1 MLESQ
6 LFDLQKTHNAQLPN
20 DFDSNFKKLIHSST
34 IALSEIFTLVEIVED
49 LKDKIFRYENRFRIF
64 FVRLLEV
71 VLYAGTHY
79 EEEVS
84 INAVTNCI
92 KNMFILISEYGET
105 PKAVED
111 FFKSICAENYKNT
124 GTGSATGSTKSTGTQ
139 TVRASPEGLLRRNAF
154 QRSSSRAFKQL
165 DAGEKLNLSYL
176 TFRLCLQYLFEIQEE
191 GILESVLSTFEITLQ
206 MSPILVQILSKAW
219 FHVNLK

>member
-1 MLESQ
+1 MH
-6 LFDLQKTHNAQLPN
+6 KTHKAQLPN

-105 PKAVED
+105 SKAVED
-111 FFKSICAENYKNT
+111 FFKFDASTSQGNRSELRGLPATRSEVVTVI
-124 GTGSATGSTKSTGTQ
+124 GSSQ
-139 TVRASPEGLLRRNAF
+139 
-154 QRSSSRAFKQL
+154 KQ
-165 DAGEKLNLSYL
+165 
-176 TFRLCLQYLFEIQEE
+176 
-191 GILESVLSTFEITLQ
+191 
-206 MSPILVQILSKAW
+206 SKT
-219 FHVNLK
+219 

>member
-1 MLESQ
+1 M
-6 LFDLQKTHNAQLPN
+6 
-20 DFDSNFKKLIHSST
+20 
-34 IALSEIFTLVEIVED
+34 VEIVED

-64 FVRLLEV
+64 FTRLLEV

-79 EEEVS
+79 SEEVS

-92 KNMFILISEYGET
+92 KNMFVLISEYGET

-111 FFKSICAENYKNT
+111 FFKTVFIDKNDT
-124 GTGSATGSTKSTGTQ
+124 NFGPGTKNINPKTL
-139 TVRASPEGLLRRNAF
+139 RASPEGILRRNAF

-176 TFRLCLQYLFEIQEE
+176 TFRLCLQYLYEFNED

-206 MSPILVQILSKAW
+206 MSPILIQILSKTW
-219 FHVNLK
+219 F